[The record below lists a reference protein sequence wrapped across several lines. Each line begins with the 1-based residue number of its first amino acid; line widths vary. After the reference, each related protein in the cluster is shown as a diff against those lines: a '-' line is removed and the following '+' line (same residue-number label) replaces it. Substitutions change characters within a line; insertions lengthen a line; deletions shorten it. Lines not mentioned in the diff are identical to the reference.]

1 MKPYIIGTTAV
12 IVIALAL
19 SFLLPEK
26 PAPREVSIE
35 IPLNDS
41 GLAVDDADF
50 AFYDDE
56 SFGEDDADL
65 YADEEVLEASV
76 PEHWYVHEIQSG
88 DTLSAIFSTLEIDR
102 GLLHRIV
109 SADSTEKSLS
119 RLRPGQKIIF
129 RFNPESNQLEQ
140 LEHQISQLKTALFTV
155 ADDGIAYDLNERDI
169 EVRIETAYGRITSSL
184 FADGLNAGLTD
195 KVIIDMANLFTF
207 DIDFARQIQPNDQF
221 AVIYEARY
229 LDGERIGSGDILA
242 AEFVNNG
249 ESLRAVRF
257 ENEGFADYY
266 DHNGRSRKKAFIRT
280 PLNFTRISSG
290 FTNSRFHP
298 VLKTWRS
305 HRGVDYAAPTGTP
318 VWATGNGVV
327 KTIERQRGYGKV
339 VFLQHGDEYVTVYA
353 HLSAFKSGL
362 KRGDRVKQGDII
374 GYVGQ
379 TGLATGPHLHYEFR
393 IKGNHVDPLSY
404 KLPAADPI
412 KGSQLTAFQQ
422 HAEPLLKQLDMLRDP
437 TVASN

>member
-1 MKPYIIGTTAV
+1 MKSYIVGTTAV

-19 SFLLPEK
+19 SFLLPDK
-26 PAPREVSIE
+26 PAPREVTID
-35 IPLNDS
+35 IPLTETSLTDEELDFVMPDS
-41 GLAVDDADF
+41 
-50 AFYDDE
+50 DE
-56 SFGEDDADL
+56 FL
-65 YADEEVLEASV
+65 ADEDWSV
-76 PEHWYVHEIQSG
+76 VEESDTAALPAHWHQHQIASG
-88 DTLSAIFSTLEIDR
+88 DTLSAIFSELEIDR
-102 GLLHRIV
+102 NLLYQLV
-109 SADSTEKSLS
+109 NADTQEKSLS
-119 RLRPGQKIIF
+119 RLRPGQTLIF
-129 RFNPESNQLEQ
+129 RFSPQDNRLEQ
-140 LEHQISQLKTALFTV
+140 LEHQISQLKTALFTI
-155 ADDGIAYDLNERDI
+155 ADDGISHDLQERDI
-169 EVRIETAYGRITSSL
+169 ETRIEMAYGKITASL
-184 FADGLNAGLTD
+184 FLDGLNAGLTD

-207 DIDFARQIQPNDQF
+207 DIDFARQIQPNDHF

-242 AEFVNNG
+242 AEFINNG

-327 KTIERQRGYGKV
+327 KSVERQRGYGKV
-339 VFLQHGDEYVTVYA
+339 VFLQHGDEFVTVYA
-353 HLSAFKSGL
+353 HLNAFKSGL
-362 KRGDRVKQGDII
+362 KRGDRVKQGDVI

-393 IKGNHVDPLSY
+393 IKGEHVDPLSY

-412 KGSQLTAFQQ
+412 KGNQLMVFQQ
-422 HAEPLLKQLDMLRDP
+422 HAEPLLQQLDLLREP